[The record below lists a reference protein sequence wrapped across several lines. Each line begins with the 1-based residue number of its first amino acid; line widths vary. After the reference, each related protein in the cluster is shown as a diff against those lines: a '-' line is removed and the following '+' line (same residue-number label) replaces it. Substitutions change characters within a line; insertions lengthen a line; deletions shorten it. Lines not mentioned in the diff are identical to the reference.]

1 MTAFEPNGIG
11 ESRVATDG
19 KTISVTLDTAD
30 SGLMTLNL
38 PLSLS
43 GHLIRILTAR
53 TREAHERLQKAG
65 EKTDFLSE
73 IADVKTLSVGGTQRH
88 AHPILSVET
97 EDGVVTAYQVPTNIL
112 QRLAIGLTKL
122 FSDAAARQSRPG

>member
-11 ESRVATDG
+11 ESQVASDG
-19 KTISVTLDTAD
+19 KTISITLDTAD
-30 SGLMTLNL
+30 SGLITINL

-53 TREAHERLQKAG
+53 TREAHERLRKAG

-73 IADVKTLSVGGTQRH
+73 IADVTTLSVGGTQKH
-88 AHPILSVET
+88 AHPILSIET
-97 EDGVVTAYQVPTNIL
+97 KDGVVTAYHVPTNIL
-112 QRLAIGLTKL
+112 ERLAIGLRKL
-122 FSDAAARQSRPG
+122 FSDAAARRG

>member
-112 QRLAIGLTKL
+112 QR
-122 FSDAAARQSRPG
+122 